1 MTDKQKWISTRFIVY
16 KLLTNLWFLGAVWL
30 YFYRLYIT
38 DAQVGILD
46 SVAFAIGLIAE
57 VPSGVLA
64 DRFGRDKMVR
74 LGQFLAGSGLII
86 QAFGHGL
93 AQFMF
98 GQATMMIGVSFV
110 SGADEALFFDQL
122 KFGQKSPEW
131 RKLITRGSQIAL
143 IGTTSATIIG
153 GWLQGFDPRIP
164 WIITGLSLISSV
176 LLIWPIK
183 DTRPKK
189 DKQKAFVELGEQL
202 ASIKSGFAEFVTTK
216 LFLYVPIIITVQ
228 GLFYAAGWGL
238 LRLVLM
244 DRFHFSPFIGSIV
257 IASCSLITVAIL
269 GYMHKYADSL
279 SEKRVLTL
287 ISVLAATGLLLSVAN
302 IGWWGFFVILALY
315 AGEHVL
321 VPFMSEVINYRTDES
336 QRATVLSV
344 ASFLR
349 TLPYVALAPII
360 GSLNSQNKLE
370 YFLIAWALLIAVAV
384 VIYLVFKKKDIKI
397 SLAKEGMEEVR
408 VPEVVTE

>member
-1 MTDKQKWISTRFIVY
+1 MTNNQKWISQKFIIY

-30 YFYRLYIT
+30 YFYRLYIS

-46 SVAFAIGLIAE
+46 SVAFSIGLIAE

-98 GQATMMIGVSFV
+98 GQATMMMGVSFV

-122 KFGQKSPEW
+122 KFKQTSPEW

-153 GWLQGFDPRIP
+153 GLLHNIDPRIP

-176 LLIWPIK
+176 GLIWSIK
-183 DTRPKK
+183 DTRLKH
-189 DKQKAFVELGEQL
+189 DKQNALVELKEQL
-202 ASIKSGFAEFVTTK
+202 ISIKTGFAEFITTK
-216 LFLYVPIIITVQ
+216 LSLYVPIIITVQ
-228 GLFYAAGWGL
+228 GLFYAAGLGL

-244 DRFHFSPFIGSIV
+244 DRFHFSPFVGSIV
-257 IASCSLITVAIL
+257 IASSSLITVAIL
-269 GYMHKYADSL
+269 GYMHKYAESL
-279 SEKRVLTL
+279 SEKKVLTL
-287 ISVLAATGLLLSVAN
+287 ISILAATSLLLSIAN
-302 IGWWGFFVILALY
+302 IGWWGYFVILTLY

-321 VPFMSEVINYRTDES
+321 VPFMSEVINYRTDEK

-360 GSLNSQNKLE
+360 GGLNSRNKLE
-370 YFLIAWALLIAVAV
+370 YFLIIWALLIVIV
-384 VIYLVFKKKDIKI
+384 VITYLVFKKKDIKI
-397 SLAKEGMEEVR
+397 SLIKEKGVR
-408 VPEVVTE
+408 VPEVVT